1 MNKFCHLTYFL
12 LSLPQPLPP
21 DPGSRRRRIGEGL
34 RGAGASLRWLRRWY
48 RGRAL
53 ARGGAAA
60 VRGAEAVLVAR
71 LVQGDGAQPV
81 MWLVEALRGPSHG
94 QEGRSWSPCTWADW
108 SESSSGVRQTAL
120 SGATRT
126 GVCPGTVLVRT
137 ALLSAAACTGRPGA
151 GLEGTHQVLHG
162 VKALGHHGFWK
173 LMDAPRES
181 LGCREWGRQTQ
192 NSVCVTSTA
201 HTHTHTSWIAHTKC
215 KMPHISCIIKHW

>member
-12 LSLPQPLPP
+12 LSLPQPFLQVL
-21 DPGSRRRRIGEGL
+21 DHVVGGRGGSQG
-34 RGAGASLRWLRRWY
+34 RGSVAQVTEALI

-53 ARGGAAA
+53 AWGGAAA

-81 MWLVEALRGPSHG
+81 DVAGGGTEGSEHGRRAVAGARVRGQTG
-94 QEGRSWSPCTWADW
+94 QRVPP
-108 SESSSGVRQTAL
+108 GVRQTAL
-120 SGATRT
+120 CGATRT

-162 VKALGHHGFWK
+162 VKALGHHGF
-173 LMDAPRES
+173 ES
-181 LGCREWGRQTQ
+181 WWTHQRVIGLQRMGRQTQ
-192 NSVCVTSTA
+192 NSVYVTSTA

-215 KMPHISCIIKHW
+215 PISCIIKHW